1 MGGSALIGLVA
12 PPASRFSTRAGS
24 PRSSLEVPADAA
36 PGDAASADAAPGDA
50 APGDAASADGER
62 GLGRGG
68 GGGGVPRGP
77 AGSKARITQAGG
89 LTTLL
94 GGFGGP

>member
-24 PRSSLEVPADAA
+24 PRSSLEVPA
-36 PGDAASADAAPGDA
+36 DA